1 MMQSRGLD
9 PHKQAIFFGMS
20 YEPTDN
26 TAPRPAP
33 TDSPWFWLMLFSAA
47 GLIVLVIVWPKYSAR
62 QGRLELQFRATQE
75 ATRRK
80 VEGTPVAREPGEE
93 GDAAPPAAGELI
105 VKLWPISLALAAL
118 LIGSST
124 MYWRS
129 HRARVFGSDVPAP
142 GPNSPEGSP

>member
-1 MMQSRGLD
+1 
-9 PHKQAIFFGMS
+9 
-20 YEPTDN
+20 
-26 TAPRPAP
+26 
-33 TDSPWFWLMLFSAA
+33 MLFSAA

-93 GDAAPPAAGELI
+93 GDAAPPAPGELI

-124 MYWRS
+124 MFWRS
-129 HRARVFGSDVPAP
+129 QRAAATGADTASPQPPLP
-142 GPNSPEGSP
+142 GGTP

>member
-1 MMQSRGLD
+1 
-9 PHKQAIFFGMS
+9 MS

>member
-1 MMQSRGLD
+1 MPYKPSD
-9 PHKQAIFFGMS
+9 S
-20 YEPTDN
+20 S
-26 TAPRPAP
+26 APRPAP

-124 MYWRS
+124 MFWRS
-129 HRARVFGSDVPAP
+129 QRAATGADLASSEPPAP
-142 GPNSPEGSP
+142 GGLP